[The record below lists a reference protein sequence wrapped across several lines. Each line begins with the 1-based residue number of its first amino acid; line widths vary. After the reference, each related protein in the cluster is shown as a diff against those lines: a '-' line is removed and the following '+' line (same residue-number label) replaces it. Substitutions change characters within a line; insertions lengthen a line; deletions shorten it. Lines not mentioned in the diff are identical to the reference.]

1 MVDRYFKNNM
11 SIMVGGFAGAGMPY
25 RLLYRLYH
33 SKVTGLT
40 IITND
45 TGPPDGALTLLL
57 EAGAVKR
64 LFCSFVGLNRRAEAT
79 FNKVDVHL
87 FPQGIFV
94 EKIRAGGAELVGI
107 VSRIRGYQKFESAL
121 RADLA
126 LIKAKACDKAGNLRY
141 QMTDRNF
148 NPTMA
153 TAANFVIA
161 EVDRLEDGFFH
172 PETVI
177 TPGLYIDEVFYG

>member
-25 RLLYRLYH
+25 GLLNRLYH

-45 TGPPDGALTLLL
+45 TGPSDGALTLLL

-64 LFCSFVGLNRRAEAT
+64 LICSFTGLNRRAEAT
-79 FNKVDVHL
+79 FNKVDVCL

-94 EKIRAGGAELVGI
+94 EKIRAGGAGLVGI
-107 VSRIRGYQKFESAL
+107 VSKIRGYKRFESAL

-126 LIKAKACDKAGNLRY
+126 LIKANICDKAGNLRY
-141 QMTDRNF
+141 KMTDRNF
-148 NPTMA
+148 NPIMA
-153 TAANFVIA
+153 TAADFVIA
-161 EVDRLEDGFFH
+161 EVDQLADEFFN

-177 TPGLYIDEVFYG
+177 TPGLYVDEVFYG